1 MSLNVKKEKKRED
14 MIVRDFCDLLRC
26 EDEGFGTQEAKMQSH
41 HTEPVR
47 SGCGGKFKK
56 KKSTHEED
64 QKDSAQ
70 VHRCSKNTGDKYMFC
85 IYLYILYVCMMSTL
99 CLHRRAAYGPRV

>member
-1 MSLNVKKEKKRED
+1 

-47 SGCGGKFKK
+47 SGCGGKLKK
-56 KKSTHEED
+56 KKHTRGRP
-64 QKDSAQ
+64 KRFSA
-70 VHRCSKNTGDKYMFC
+70 SAS
-85 IYLYILYVCMMSTL
+85 L
-99 CLHRRAAYGPRV
+99 

>member
-47 SGCGGKFKK
+47 SGCGGKLKK
-56 KKSTHEED
+56 KKAHTRKTKKIQRKCIIVAKTLETNICF
-64 QKDSAQ
+64 
-70 VHRCSKNTGDKYMFC
+70 VYIYIFC
-85 IYLYILYVCMMSTL
+85 TSV
-99 CLHRRAAYGPRV
+99 